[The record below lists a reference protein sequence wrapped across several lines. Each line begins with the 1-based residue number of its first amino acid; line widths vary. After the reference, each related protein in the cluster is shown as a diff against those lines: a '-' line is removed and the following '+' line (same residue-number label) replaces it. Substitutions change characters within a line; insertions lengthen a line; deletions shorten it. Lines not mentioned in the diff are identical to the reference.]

1 MSPSE
6 PRAQI
11 FNPQRR
17 SARRLRAARRVARGK
32 SSRKGEGKGE
42 GFLLAYCARLAA
54 DRLLDI
60 SRQFE
65 KAVIIGLPEFR
76 AVFLAELPNERRPI
90 KVIEFDDWPQSL
102 PQNCDLVLS
111 GLVLQSLDAVP
122 QCMAQARRALRPDGL
137 FLSAI
142 LGGESLLGLKRACFA
157 VDQERFGGIL
167 PRVAPMIDLQQ
178 AAGLLGAGG
187 LALPVVDRDVC
198 TVNYKSFGTLIDD
211 LRDIGET
218 SHLAAMPKS
227 FAGKGFAAELASHYP
242 DMDAKG
248 RFICPYEIIW
258 MTGWAPHKSQQKPLK
273 PGSAKM
279 RLGDALKNLK
289 S

>member
-1 MSPSE
+1 MSPSQ
-6 PRAQI
+6 PKAQI

-17 SARRLRAARRVARGK
+17 AAHRLRAARRVERGK
-32 SSRKGEGKGE
+32 KAGRNE
-42 GFLLAYCARLAA
+42 GFLLTYCARLAA

-60 SRQFE
+60 RRQFE

-76 AVFLAELPNERRPI
+76 TMFLAELPNERRPVE
-90 KVIEFDDWPQSL
+90 VIEFDDWPDTF

-122 QCMAQARRALRPDGL
+122 QCMRQARQALRPDGL

-157 VDQERFGGIL
+157 ADQARFGGIL

-178 AAGLLGAGG
+178 AAGLLGSAG

-198 TVNYKSFGTLIDD
+198 TVNYKSLGTLIDD

-218 SHLAAMPKS
+218 SHLTALPRS
-227 FAGKGFAAELASHYP
+227 FAGKGFAAALSAHYP
-242 DMDAKG
+242 DIDERG

-258 MTGWAPHKSQQKPLK
+258 MTGWVPHKSQQKPLK

-279 RLGDALKNLK
+279 RLGDALKNIK
-289 S
+289 SS